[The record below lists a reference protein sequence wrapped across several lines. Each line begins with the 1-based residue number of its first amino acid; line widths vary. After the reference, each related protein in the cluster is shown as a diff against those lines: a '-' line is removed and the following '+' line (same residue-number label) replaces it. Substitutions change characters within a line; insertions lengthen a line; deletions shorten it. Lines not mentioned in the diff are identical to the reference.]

1 MTAGICRQ
9 CETRKPDLIV
19 ASRTGGGSYRRAPR
33 QYKSSI
39 CLVCARE
46 LLARAPAHA
55 MATVDRW
62 SVSALRRAVD
72 QAEKGTERN
81 NE

>member
-1 MTAGICRQ
+1 MTVGICRQ
-9 CETRKPDLIV
+9 CETRKPDLVV

-39 CLVCARE
+39 CLSCARE

-62 SVSALRRAVD
+62 SVDSLRRAIT
-72 QAEKGTERN
+72 QAANGKET
-81 NE
+81 

>member
-1 MTAGICRQ
+1 MTAGVCRQ
-9 CETRKPDLIV
+9 CETRKPDLVV

-39 CLVCARE
+39 CLTCARE

-62 SVSALRRAVD
+62 SVSSLRRVIT
-72 QAEKGTERN
+72 QAENGKVTS
-81 NE
+81 